1 MCKKISYQYF
11 YWCIVEFEVV
21 IKGKWHILHC
31 CFLLEMAEKQKK
43 KLVWPKTPLH
53 CTLIRGGI
61 VIQPGLNINYSLHH
75 SAFWSYLFVC
85 STNFNYC
92 RFYNYAQWEILSII
106 TNFNFCMP
114 FFSMLSLFNLKIFL
128 SLLKLAII
136 NVFCKVSCRIWIL
149 KHGMNQA
156 ILFLVFFFIYFLK
169 KIFKKK
175 NFKKKKKKKKF
186 KFF

>member
-1 MCKKISYQYF
+1 MHF
-11 YWCIVEFEVV
+11 D
-21 IKGKWHILHC
+21 HI
-31 CFLLEMAEKQKK
+31 
-43 KLVWPKTPLH
+43 
-53 CTLIRGGI
+53 
-61 VIQPGLNINYSLHH
+61 
-75 SAFWSYLFVC
+75 FVC

-169 KIFKKK
+169 KL
-175 NFKKKKKKKKF
+175 NFF
-186 KFF
+186 LFFFNFFFLYCTETPKLNLPQRFGKVRLRPAN